1 MAEAPKPQA
10 DKFRD
15 MARELESDETP
26 SVFETAV
33 RKVVAAPV
41 PPKEA
46 KPTHKRTKPTPSRR
60 A

>member
-1 MAEAPKPQA
+1 MTDDPKPQA

-15 MARELESDETP
+15 MARQLEADETS
-26 SVFETAV
+26 SVFEAAV

-46 KPTHKRTKPTPSRR
+46 KPAHKRD
-60 A
+60 